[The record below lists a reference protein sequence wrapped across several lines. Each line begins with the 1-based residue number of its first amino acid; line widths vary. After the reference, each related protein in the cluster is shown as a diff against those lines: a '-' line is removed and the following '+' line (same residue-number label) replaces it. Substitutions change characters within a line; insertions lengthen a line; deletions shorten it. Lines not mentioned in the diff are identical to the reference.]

1 MPVDGGLGGLGDA
14 VAALAQQ
21 AALVAGPELM
31 PDTPSELLP
40 FGLSAAYWLDL
51 RAYDPVA
58 TATALAGPM
67 LILQGGRDYQVTV
80 ADDLTRWQAALRF
93 RTRTFDRSGCS
104 TVFRAPRTYRVRRR
118 RALAGRRGGP
128 SGPTV
133 VSVEQEAPSPLVCLG
148 VGNSEASPT
157 VTRR

>member
-1 MPVDGGLGGLGDA
+1 M
-14 VAALAQQ
+14 AALVRQ

-58 TATALAGPM
+58 TATALARPM

-118 RALAGRRGGP
+118 RALAGR
-128 SGPTV
+128 
-133 VSVEQEAPSPLVCLG
+133 
-148 VGNSEASPT
+148 
-157 VTRR
+157 